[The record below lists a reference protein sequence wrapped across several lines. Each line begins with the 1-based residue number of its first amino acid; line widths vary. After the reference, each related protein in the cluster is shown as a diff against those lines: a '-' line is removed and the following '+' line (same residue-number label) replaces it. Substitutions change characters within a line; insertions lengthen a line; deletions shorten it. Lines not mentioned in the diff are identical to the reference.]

1 MEIFKVASQ
10 IAQTPIQQEMGTATP
25 RGIERTQIN
34 NDNTNS
40 SAPKTTAQIN
50 AQNAEQIQKEQLDKA
65 IEDLNKYVTNFDE
78 NLRFGYY
85 EPLNTLTVSLVNIK
99 SGDVVRQF
107 PSNEILKMRE
117 NFANAIK
124 DLFSKQDFF
133 ANGLLLNETK

>member
-10 IAQTPIQQEMGTATP
+10 MPQTPIQQEMGTATP

-40 SAPKTTAQIN
+40 SAPKTTAETT
-50 AQNAEQIQKEQLDKA
+50 EQIQKELLDKA

-99 SGDVVRQF
+99 SGDIVRQF